1 MKNSDIDW
9 KVGKRVRDNEKN
21 AHETWRERIPNCF
34 QLDCSEGG
42 TKILFLGVA
51 GGGSNFKSAM
61 AGTQQRNGLA

>member
-34 QLDCSEGG
+34 QLECSEDG
-42 TKILFLGVA
+42 TKILFLGVE
-51 GGGSNFKSAM
+51 GEEVILNLQWLGHNKEM
-61 AGTQQRNGLA
+61 A